1 MNVNIFS
8 SQVSSISN
16 IKDYGEFSLSE
27 CFYFKQFS
35 KKIECYIVNFTN
47 IDNLQ
52 NYKKF
57 FQKLI
62 PYSKYTPTFISS
74 IIDKSPSL
82 LFEKFSIIS
91 YPESIKSLIN
101 PLSLKLIFEFL
112 MILKREKIF
121 IGNLSEG
128 HFVYNNKNK
137 LKINLLDGIN
147 IKYREFIE
155 GNKSISV
162 INFYDKLNHIDDNLI
177 FPPEVKIV
185 LSKDGDRNLKLS
197 FHKIDIFMLGVV
209 FFKRFCDMKK
219 IELNKVFNNQDS
231 INRNIK
237 TLNCPEWF
245 KPFLRRMLRI
255 NSDSRKSSFQLMKK
269 LRKMLELEIEYFKS

>member
-1 MNVNIFS
+1 
-8 SQVSSISN
+8 
-16 IKDYGEFSLSE
+16 
-27 CFYFKQFS
+27 
-35 KKIECYIVNFTN
+35 
-47 IDNLQ
+47 
-52 NYKKF
+52 
-57 FQKLI
+57 
-62 PYSKYTPTFISS
+62 
-74 IIDKSPSL
+74 
-82 LFEKFSIIS
+82 
-91 YPESIKSLIN
+91 
-101 PLSLKLIFEFL
+101 